1 MHAAGA
7 DLPDPDFRLDA
18 AFLATG
24 GDVLGIGGEELDLLP
39 DEAKAVR
46 HFGLLPIERI
56 GHEGRSHR
64 GRDEELLP
72 LGQG

>member
-7 DLPDPDFRLDA
+7 DLPDPDFRLFA
-18 AFLATG
+18 ALLAPIFDVG
-24 GDVLGIGGEELDLLP
+24 GTGGEELDVFP